1 MLKIQRIMYAQVQVI
16 DAHVYIFI
24 LYFGSHSVKC
34 KDSIQFRV
42 LGGFAGNTHF
52 PFTIFEPIHSQ
63 YICQFDRLEHC

>member
-1 MLKIQRIMYAQVQVI
+1 MVNMLKIQRIIYAQVQVI

-42 LGGFAGNTHF
+42 LGGFAGKH
-52 PFTIFEPIHSQ
+52 IFLLQYLNQ
-63 YICQFDRLEHC
+63 YIVNIYLPIR